1 MKGALQG
8 AFLFSADNDR
18 GKLMKFYTGMLKLL
32 LLACLLLIGRSAL
45 ATPVRCSPGY
55 VDSTC
60 ITALVGAPIPPPVCA
75 TAPGWTTITAAKWIG
90 SGYTQPQCSYQAP
103 PVCSSAPGYITV
115 APASWNGS
123 SWSNPSCSYTPPPT
137 CSSGELESV
146 APTWNGSAWVGLG
159 CTPALPSGFT
169 LAPDGRPYAML
180 IGYCGEVSQTTIL
193 HVVHYTDSCTPSMAG
208 AVRVNQAGTI
218 DNGNG
223 TLDYWRTPSSFTTT
237 SPQTYRNA
245 PGPVGTIVQTVNIS
259 FGVILYNPD
268 DTGTD
273 PTSAYEG
280 PVGGGSA
287 EDWVYACPVAYPT
300 INFSTVAAYG
310 ESNPTLIECE

>member
-1 MKGALQG
+1 MSGYM
-8 AFLFSADNDR
+8 SR
-18 GKLMKFYTGMLKLL
+18 LKIL
-32 LLACLLLIGRSAL
+32 LLACILLCGRSAL
-45 ATPVRCSPGY
+45 ATPVRCSEGYQDNTCLTPIAAAPKVVPTCPSTPGY
-55 VDSTC
+55 TMAD
-60 ITALVGAPIPPPVCA
+60 P
-75 TAPGWTTITAAKWIG
+75 AKWIG
-90 SGYTQPQCSYQAP
+90 SSYTNPTCNYTAP
-103 PVCSSAPGYITV
+103 PVCSTAPGWVTV
-115 APASWNGS
+115 AGASWTGA

-237 SPQTYRNA
+237 STQTYRNA
-245 PGPVGTIVQTVNIS
+245 PGPEGTIVQTVNIS
-259 FGVILYNPD
+259 FGAILYNPG

-280 PVGGGSA
+280 AVGGGSA
-287 EDWVYACPVAYPT
+287 EGWVYACPVAYPT